1 MPYQKRG
8 FCRQIQLAFS
18 RYVAVLVGL
27 LLLFW
32 IVFMIG
38 TLVAASN
45 ANHRANANLKAKLDS
60 EIGAYQAY
68 MESTTD
74 NPLYERCFQEK
85 VSSTELYQ
93 ELYDFVRARECG
105 SLFYVIDQEGDIL
118 LTNAWSARD
127 SYTATSHDQRQFLR
141 RLENG
146 NTDGMCYHESRTGNR
161 EICYLI
167 GRRICLTENEC
178 GYLVFELLE
187 DELEQMISEK
197 YRDVVILRDDFHR
210 VIASSDDTLVDS
222 LGKFEAKENR
232 SHRMGVNDMDYLVYS
247 SQCELL
253 DIEILTMDSLSVFNM
268 IIKYGV
274 ALIFIAAL
282 MMIIMISLLSRS
294 VGTRLSR
301 PLEQL
306 QQAID
311 EFQSGNMDFQLSID
325 CADEF
330 QYLSHRYMDL
340 TAEIRELV
348 AQNVE
353 IADRARL
360 AEIRELQTQ
369 FDPHFIFNI
378 LQTIQYMNY
387 EDPMK
392 SVQMIQ
398 LLSNLLRYSIGTGK
412 TQVALKDDIQYIQ
425 TYLELQKI
433 RLDENLTYDIQ
444 IPEEMED
451 CLIPKLIIQPL
462 VENCIRHGFR
472 RKASLDIGISG
483 ELSGADAVLRVT
495 DNGDGISEGSLEKIN
510 KKLES
515 SEMPADAH
523 IGLQNTH
530 CRLRLTYG
538 KPYGIQISSR
548 EKVGTEILIR
558 FPARRGG
565 TEDVSGSDSGR

>member
-1 MPYQKRG
+1 MPNQKRG

-32 IVFMIG
+32 VIFMIG
-38 TLVAASN
+38 TEAVVSN
-45 ANHRANANLKAKLDS
+45 GNHRANVNLKAKLDS
-60 EIGAYQAY
+60 EINAYQAY

-74 NPLYERCFQEK
+74 NPLYMNCFREK
-85 VSSTELYQ
+85 EASTELYQ
-93 ELYDFVRARECG
+93 ELYDFVRGRECG
-105 SLFYVIDQEGDIL
+105 SLFYVIDDEGDIL

-167 GRRICLTENEC
+167 GRKICLSENEG

-210 VIASSDDTLVDS
+210 IIAGSDDTMADS
-222 LGKFEAKENR
+222 LGRFEGTVSR
-232 SHRMGVNDMDYLVYS
+232 FHRMNVNGMEYLTYS
-247 SQCELL
+247 GKCEMF
-253 DIEILTMDSLSVFNM
+253 DIEILTMDSLAVFNM
-268 IIKYGV
+268 IIKCGA
-274 ALIFIAAL
+274 ALIFLAAVML
-282 MMIIMISLLSRS
+282 VVMISLLSRS

-311 EFQSGNMDFQLSID
+311 EFQAGNMDFQLSID

-330 QYLSHRYMDL
+330 QYLSRRYMDL
-340 TAEIRELV
+340 TTEIRDLV
-348 AQNVE
+348 SQNVE

-398 LLSNLLRYSIGTGK
+398 LLSNLLRYSIGTSK
-412 TQVALKDDIQYIQ
+412 MQVILKDDIQYIQ

-433 RLDENLTYDIQ
+433 RLDENLTYEIH
-444 IPEEMED
+444 IPENMED

-472 RKASLDIGISG
+472 RKASLDIVISG
-483 ELSGADAVLRVT
+483 EILENDAVLRVT
-495 DNGDGISEGSLEKIN
+495 DNGDGISAETLEKI
-510 KKLES
+510 KAKLES
-515 SEMPADAH
+515 SEMPEDAH

-548 EKVGTEILIR
+548 EEVGTEILIR

-565 TEDVSGSDSGR
+565 TEDVPGIDSGR